1 MFEPKVKICGITNSE
16 DAKLAVDM
24 GADILGFIFYDKS
37 PRNVSPE
44 VVAQIVSE
52 LPIVVGAAGVFVN
65 EEFDTVKE
73 IVEKCNLS
81 WVQLSGDETPEYC
94 EQFKFINVRTVKTI
108 HVRGIEELEK
118 TNNYP
123 TDAVLLDSYV
133 DGKYGGTG
141 KQFDWDML
149 KSVLAYID
157 KRIFISGGVGP
168 QNIREAYEMMLYGV
182 DICSGVESEPGKKDP
197 KKLKEL
203 FEVINSCGA

>member
-16 DAKLAVDM
+16 DAKLAIDM

-65 EEFDTVKE
+65 EEFDKVKE

-149 KSVLAYID
+149 KNVVAYMD

>member
-24 GADILGFIFYDKS
+24 GADVLGFIFYDKS

-44 VVAQIVSE
+44 VVAKIVSE
-52 LPIVVGAAGVFVN
+52 LPIVVGVAGVFVN
-65 EEFDTVKE
+65 EEFEKVKE
-73 IVEKCNLS
+73 IVEKCNLN
-81 WVQLSGDETPEYC
+81 WVQLAGDETPEYC

-108 HVRGIEELEK
+108 HVRGVEDLER
-118 TNNYP
+118 TNDYP

-141 KQFDWDML
+141 KQFDWEML
-149 KSVLAYID
+149 KSVVAYMD
-157 KRIFISGGVGP
+157 RRIFISGGVGP

-182 DICSGVESEPGKKDP
+182 DICSGVESEPGRKDP
-197 KKLKEL
+197 EKLKEL
-203 FEVINSCGA
+203 FEVIKSCGA

>member
-1 MFEPKVKICGITNSE
+1 MFEPKVKICGITNKE

-37 PRNVSPE
+37 PRNVTPE
-44 VVAQIVSE
+44 VVAQIVSD

-65 EEFDTVKE
+65 EEFDTIKE
-73 IVEKCNLS
+73 IVEKCHLN
-81 WVQLSGDETPEYC
+81 WVQLAGDETPEYC
-94 EQFKFINVRTVKTI
+94 EQFKFLNVRTVKTI
-108 HVRGIEELEK
+108 HVRGIEDLER
-118 TNNYP
+118 TNDYP
-123 TDAVLLDSYV
+123 TDAVLLDSYAE
-133 DGKYGGTG
+133 GKYGGTG

-149 KSVLAYID
+149 KNVVAYID

-197 KKLKEL
+197 EKLKEL